1 MNLVKSIIETGGK
14 LDTAMIGEL
23 SREFPNAK
31 VLLQWSDGSHA
42 AEKASNAQ
50 AIIAQ
55 SEKQLRSI
63 QFNNASLECL
73 CDALGVFHVPE
84 ISL

>member
-1 MNLVKSIIETGGK
+1 MNIIRLIIEKHGQ
-14 LDTAMIGEL
+14 LDQAMIGEL
-23 SREFPNAK
+23 SSEFPNAQ
-31 VLLQWSDGSHA
+31 VLLQWSDGSRT
-42 AEKASNAQ
+42 AEKASKAQ

-84 ISL
+84 INL